1 MKNVIIWGNHSSTQ
15 FPDVAHA
22 TVDQDGK
29 TVPVYDA
36 VADDAWLQ
44 GEFIQVCSIQYMFA
58 IGLGPGLGVLCAH
71 AIAYVFT
78 LFSLPLCQW
87 CS

>member
-1 MKNVIIWGNHSSTQ
+1 MGSHLFQIAARVGVRSDAVKNVIIWGNHSSTQ

-44 GEFIQVCSIQYMFA
+44 GEFIQVCSIQY
-58 IGLGPGLGVLCAH
+58 
-71 AIAYVFT
+71 
-78 LFSLPLCQW
+78 SLPCAGCFLL
-87 CS
+87 SHE